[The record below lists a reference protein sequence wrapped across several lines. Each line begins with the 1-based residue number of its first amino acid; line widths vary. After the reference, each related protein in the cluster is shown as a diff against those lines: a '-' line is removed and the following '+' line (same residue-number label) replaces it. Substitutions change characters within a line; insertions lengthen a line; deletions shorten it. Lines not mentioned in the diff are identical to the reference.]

1 MKNVNHY
8 LKDGTKW
15 SGSQHSTNG
24 KAMTGKTHTATS
36 KSLYHLK
43 ELSVMAKSK
52 ALSKNKK

>member
-15 SGSQHSTNG
+15 SGTTHKAGG

-36 KSLYHLK
+36 KPLFHLK
-43 ELSVMAKSK
+43 DLGVQTKSK
-52 ALSKNKK
+52 KK

>member
-15 SGSQHSTNG
+15 SGAMHKAAG

-36 KSLYHLK
+36 KPLFHLK
-43 ELSVMAKSK
+43 ELGVK
-52 ALSKNKK
+52 KNNIKK

>member
-15 SGSQHSTNG
+15 SGATHKAVG

-36 KSLYHLK
+36 KPLFHLK
-43 ELSVMAKSK
+43 ELGVK
-52 ALSKNKK
+52 KNNIKK